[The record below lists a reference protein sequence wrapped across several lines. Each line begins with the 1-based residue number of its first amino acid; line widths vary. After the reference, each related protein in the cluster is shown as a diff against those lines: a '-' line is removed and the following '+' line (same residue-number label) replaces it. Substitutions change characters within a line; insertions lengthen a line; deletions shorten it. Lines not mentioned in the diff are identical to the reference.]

1 MRISDWSSDV
11 CSSDLLDH
19 PAETVGLV
27 RLGVHIEALVV
38 LRPGVPALADG
49 VALVVALLGMAVEG
63 AGEVA
68 VKVLLGH
75 QVGAP
80 GRDAA
85 GAVVDGADAPA
96 AARVGG
102 GLQAIVPGGR
112 AGQFPVRAAGGHPG
126 TGRAA
131 GGERV

>member
-1 MRISDWSSDV
+1 
-11 CSSDLLDH
+11 
-19 PAETVGLV
+19 
-27 RLGVHIEALVV
+27 
-38 LRPGVPALADG
+38 
-49 VALVVALLGMAVEG
+49 MAVEG

-85 GAVVDGADAPA
+85 GAVVDGADTPA

-112 AGQFPVRAAGGHPG
+112 AGQFHVSAAGGDAPVVLALAHHVPPAILATHPAD
-126 TGRAA
+126 AA
-131 GGERV
+131 AMRRHLVRHTCLLHAAPAPGNPHIHDE

>member
-1 MRISDWSSDV
+1 
-11 CSSDLLDH
+11 
-19 PAETVGLV
+19 
-27 RLGVHIEALVV
+27 
-38 LRPGVPALADG
+38 
-49 VALVVALLGMAVEG
+49 MAVEG

-112 AGQFPVRAAGGHPG
+112 AGQFHVSAAGGDAAVVLAVAHHGPAAVLAPHLDDAAAVRRHLDPDACPG
-126 TGRAA
+126 RENGRDTCRASVCQY
-131 GGERV
+131 G